1 MKESVTLFGT
11 SACHLCEMAM
21 ELLLATLNREC
32 FEIHHVDIADSD
44 VLIAQYGVRIPVLR
58 RDADGS
64 ELNWPFDV
72 ESLIDFLAEE

>member
-11 SACHLCEMAM
+11 SACHLCEVAQD
-21 ELLLATLNREC
+21 LLRATLNPE
-32 FEIHHVDIADSD
+32 FFDVVTVDIADSD
-44 VLIAQYGVRIPVLR
+44 ALIERYGVRIPVLR

-72 ESLIDFLAEE
+72 EALIAFLSE

>member
-11 SACHLCEMAM
+11 SACHLCEQAE
-21 ELLLATLNREC
+21 ELLNATLNPEF
-32 FEIHHVDIADSD
+32 FEISLVDIADSD
-44 VLIAQYGVRIPVLR
+44 NLIEHYGVRIPVLR

-72 ESLIDFLAEE
+72 DRLVGFLSE